1 MSGYRLIQYWFVK
14 QRLIV
19 RRSQR
24 QKPEKGTLEQSIAPG
39 WSLLL
44 VLCLLI
50 TACAG
55 NSPPT
60 RYYLLN
66 PDAEGR
72 NDVPSASGDRSL
84 VSLGPVQIPSYL
96 DRPQM
101 IARTAPNRLHL
112 QSFHHWAEPI
122 QETIT
127 RVLVQNLAGRLQ
139 AAKVVAFPDR
149 FHQSPDFRI
158 LVEILRFEP
167 IQSHGRVILKAQW
180 SVREANGGHIL
191 CDRTSLFTHTLP
203 DDSPEAIAAAMS
215 QALSDLSTALAQC
228 VQAVRQ

>member
-1 MSGYRLIQYWFVK
+1 
-14 QRLIV
+14 
-19 RRSQR
+19 
-24 QKPEKGTLEQSIAPG
+24 
-39 WSLLL
+39 
-44 VLCLLI
+44 
-50 TACAG
+50 
-55 NSPPT
+55 
-60 RYYLLN
+60 
-66 PDAEGR
+66 
-72 NDVPSASGDRSL
+72 RSL

-101 IARTAPNRLHL
+101 ITRTAPNRLHL